1 MKPVVKWVG
10 GKTQLLPE
18 IKKVLPDTYNTY
30 FEAFLGGGALLFNIA
45 PKKAIINDFNE
56 ELVNL
61 YKVIKNNPK
70 ELIEDLKKHIN
81 KKEYFYS
88 IRELDRNKED
98 YEKLSDVERA
108 SRILYLNKTCYNGL
122 YRVNS
127 NGEFNSP
134 FGTYKNPLIC
144 DEENILELSHYF
156 NKNNVKILNDDFS
169 IIMKYVKEN
178 DFVYLDPP
186 YYPLT
191 KSASFTGYNANGF
204 NESDQIRLKKMCDK
218 LNTKGVKFLLS
229 NSNTNFIKELYK
241 DYDIIIVK
249 AKRCINSDGKGRN
262 NCEEVL
268 IKNY

>member
-1 MKPVVKWVG
+1 MKPIVKWVG
-10 GKTQLLPE
+10 GKTQLLSE
-18 IKKVLPDTYNTY
+18 IKKLIPESYNTY
-30 FEAFLGGGALLFNIA
+30 FEAFLGGGAVLFNIE
-45 PKKAIINDFNE
+45 PKKAIINDFND
-56 ELVNL
+56 ELINL
-61 YKVIKNNPK
+61 YQVIKNNPH
-70 ELIEDLKKHIN
+70 ELIEDLKKHKN
-81 KKEYFYS
+81 EKDYFYCM
-88 IRELDRNKED
+88 RELDRNKES
-98 YEKLSDVERA
+98 YKKLSNIERA

-144 DEENILELSHYF
+144 DEANILEISNYF
-156 NKNNVKILNDDFS
+156 NKNNIKILNDDFS
-169 IIMKYVKEN
+169 IILKYVKAN

-204 NESDQIRLKKMCDK
+204 NEADQIRLKEFCDK
-218 LNTKGVKFLLS
+218 LNKKGVKFLLS
-229 NSNTNFIKELYK
+229 NSNTDFIKELYK
-241 DYDIIIVK
+241 EYDIIIVK
-249 AKRCINSDGKGRN
+249 AKRYINSNGNDRN